1 MQFICNTIAIISIF
15 TSIIV
20 ITVLITKIRIV
31 TVIVTIT
38 IYRA

>member
-1 MQFICNTIAIISIF
+1 MQFICNKIAIISIF

-20 ITVLITKIRIV
+20 ITVLMTKIRIIA
-31 TVIVTIT
+31 VIVTIT